1 MSHGKLDL
9 MTLKELI
16 LEDSNDHII
25 SLAAGDYHI
34 LALTEKGNIY
44 SWGLESQFSGCLGLG
59 KPEDIVNNQQIGRW
73 DGPRNV
79 RVVKPVKVPLPE
91 GKFCIS
97 IAAGGWQSAALLV
110 SK

>member
-59 KPEDIVNNQQIGRW
+59 KPEDIINNQQIGRL
-73 DGPRNV
+73 DG
-79 RVVKPVKVPLPE
+79 
-91 GKFCIS
+91 
-97 IAAGGWQSAALLV
+97 
-110 SK
+110 SKND